1 MSGKIELL
9 NSALNKKDFRCGKD
23 MLDNY
28 LHSQAS
34 KDVKRKLCV
43 VFAMFE
49 DTTIKGSYTL
59 SNASVPAELMPEA
72 VKKKMPRSYEAL
84 AVTLIGRLAI
94 DVKFKGQ
101 GLGGIILLDALKRS
115 FDIANKILG
124 SIGVIVDPLDDD
136 AIAFSE
142 KFGFIL
148 LPDSGKMFLP
158 MADIAKLGL

>member
-1 MSGKIELL
+1 MSVKIELL
-9 NSALNKKDFRCGKD
+9 NSSLNKKDFRCGKE

-28 LHSQAS
+28 LHPQAS
-34 KDVKRKLCV
+34 QNVKRKLCV

-49 DTTIKGSYTL
+49 DTTIKGYYTL
-59 SNASVPAELMPEA
+59 SNVSIPAELMPEA

-84 AVTLIGRLAI
+84 PVTLLGRLAI

-115 FDIANKILG
+115 FDIASKSLG

-136 AIAFSE
+136 AIEFYE

-158 MADIAKLGL
+158 MADIAQLGL

>member
-9 NSALNKKDFRCGKD
+9 NSALNKKDFRCGKE

-34 KDVKRKLCV
+34 QDVKRKLCV

-49 DTTIKGSYTL
+49 DTTIKGYYTL
-59 SNASVPAELMPEA
+59 SNASIPAELMPEK

-84 AVTLIGRLAI
+84 PVTLIGRLAI

-115 FDIANKILG
+115 FDIANKSLG

-136 AIAFSE
+136 AIAFYE

-158 MADIAKLGL
+158 MADIAQLGF

>member
-1 MSGKIELL
+1 MSVKIELL
-9 NSALNKKDFRCGKD
+9 NSALNKKDFRCGKE

-34 KDVKRKLCV
+34 QDVKRKLCV

-49 DTTIKGSYTL
+49 DTTIKGYYTL
-59 SNASVPAELMPEA
+59 SNASIPAELMPET
-72 VKKKMPRSYEAL
+72 VRKKMPRSYEAL
-84 AVTLIGRLAI
+84 PVTLLGRLAI

-115 FDIANKILG
+115 FDIANKSLG

-136 AIAFSE
+136 AIAFYE

-158 MADIAKLGL
+158 MADIAQLGL

>member
-1 MSGKIELL
+1 MSVKIELL
-9 NSALNKKDFRCGKD
+9 NSALNKKDFRCGKE

-34 KDVKRKLCV
+34 QDVKRKLCA

-49 DTTIKGSYTL
+49 DTTIKGYYTL
-59 SNASVPAELMPEA
+59 SNASIPAELMPET

-84 AVTLIGRLAI
+84 PVTLLGRLAI

-115 FDIANKILG
+115 FDIANKSLG

-136 AIAFSE
+136 AIAFYE

-158 MADIAKLGL
+158 MADIAQLGL